1 MSALVFYQDQAT
13 RAEAEAAAATLDN
26 VRDRCERSAAAWNQ
40 MADRARRTD
49 AMRAEREGAKTPAA
63 LPADLVAE

>member
-1 MSALVFYQDQAT
+1 MSALVFYQEQAT

-49 AMRAEREGAKTPAA
+49 AMRAEREGAK
-63 LPADLVAE
+63 LPAELPAELVAD

>member
-1 MSALVFYQDQAT
+1 MSALVFYQEQAT

-26 VRDRCERSAAAWNQ
+26 VRDRCARSAAAWNQ

-49 AMRAEREGAKTPAA
+49 AMRAEREGSK
-63 LPADLVAE
+63 LPPELVAELSE